1 MEVPAKAAA
10 RPFVEPAVLTKPL
23 PKGPKDDSR
32 FAVIVVNTSRLREPD
47 NGILE
52 AVWKYMIPNGKSSFR
67 NGMLLVEPA
76 PLPAQPKV
84 LSGETLPAESV
95 GFTPLVEDG
104 QGVSAQLN
112 KVLEVVSYV
121 RQENQDPTIRII
133 VVWAERG
140 LESSIAVSRL
150 KPIDRDKY
158 GPISFLCPNAD
169 VDGRIAIR
177 DALVGVGNA
186 DVEGVTVRCPDVDE
200 LSDHIRWAIVG
211 FRAPEKMK

>member
-1 MEVPAKAAA
+1 MAVPANAAA
-10 RPFVEPAVLTKPL
+10 RPFVELPVPESL

-67 NGMLLVEPA
+67 NGMLLVGPA
-76 PLPAQPKV
+76 RPKV
-84 LSGETLPAESV
+84 LSGETLPVESV
-95 GFTPLVEDG
+95 GFTPLVKDG

-121 RQENQDPTIRII
+121 RQENQDPTIRIV

-140 LESSIAVSRL
+140 LESSVAASRL
-150 KPIDRDKY
+150 KPIDREKY
-158 GPISFLCPNAD
+158 GPISFLCPSAD
-169 VDGRIAIR
+169 VDGRGAIR
-177 DALVGVGNA
+177 DALVGVGSA
-186 DVEGVTVRCPDVDE
+186 DVESVTVRCPDVDE
-200 LSDHIRWAIVG
+200 LSEHIRWAIDG
-211 FRAPEKMK
+211 FRAPEKTK